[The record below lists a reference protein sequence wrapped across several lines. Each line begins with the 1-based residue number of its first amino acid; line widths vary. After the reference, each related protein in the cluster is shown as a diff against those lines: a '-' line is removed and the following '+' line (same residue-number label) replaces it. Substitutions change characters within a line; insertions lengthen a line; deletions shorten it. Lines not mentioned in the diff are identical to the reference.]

1 MTKSSEPPVRTGD
14 PRIDAY
20 LRFRQAFLDG
30 ATVDELTGVAD
41 ELKRGLPDPTPPPSA
56 AMFIHADIV
65 ITCGA
70 QGVCTPLVTALWV
83 PQNTEVPVAAAPP
96 TRRVASG
103 KDSGRGA
110 G

>member
-1 MTKSSEPPVRTGD
+1 MVKSSEPPVHTGS
-14 PRIDAY
+14 PWIDAY

-30 ATVDELTGVAD
+30 ATVDELTAVAD
-41 ELKRGLPDPTPPPSA
+41 ELKRGLPGPTPPPPA

-70 QGVCTPLVTALWV
+70 QGLSAPLVTALWV
-83 PQNTEVPVAAAPP
+83 PHDTVPVAVAPP
-96 TRRVASG
+96 ARCVASG